1 MSDFF
6 SALAIALFIIAIAWS
21 SDSVVRGAQKTTPD
35 MAMGIRLPALMR
47 SPSAWRIGHAAS
59 EPVFRWS
66 AVAASIPALLS
77 VLAWADESL
86 YLAFLLAASAV
97 LVVGP
102 TLACIVAHRAA
113 STVEDDPDG

>member
-6 SALAIALFIIAIAWS
+6 S
-21 SDSVVRGAQKTTPD
+21 
-35 MAMGIRLPALMR
+35 
-47 SPSAWRIGHAAS
+47 
-59 EPVFRWS
+59 
-66 AVAASIPALLS
+66 PALLS